1 MIKVSSP
8 RSSPVQYVTPN
19 AHSLYIIF
27 YYNYCVGVALR
38 AEQNIVNANEN
49 VIMLSYRLYCP
60 IVLPL

>member
-8 RSSPVQYVTPN
+8 RSPPVQYVTPN

-27 YYNYCVGVALR
+27 YYYCVGVALR